1 MIRQYELIEKIR
13 AYNPKA
19 DVGLINRAYVY
30 SMKAHGNQKRASG
43 QPYLVHP
50 LAVAGILA
58 DLKLDD
64 VSIAVGLLHDTLED
78 TLSSYE
84 ELRTLFGPEVAE
96 LTEGVTKLSKVSF
109 EDKAVE
115 QAENFRKLLLAMSK
129 DIRVLLIKL
138 GDRLHNMRTLSAFA
152 NEDKKR
158 RIAKET
164 MDIYAPLADR
174 IGLHVIK
181 AELEDLAFKVLEP
194 DEYAAI
200 ERRMAEWRTQD
211 DLVTRVTVV
220 LQNELKKSGI
230 KAEVS
235 GREKAISSIY
245 QKMVRKSLAFDQL
258 TDIVAYRIVVDDKRT
273 CYEVLGLLHDVFK
286 AIPGRFKDYISA
298 PKPNGYQSLHTSVV
312 GPFGNRMEVQI
323 RTREMHDIA
332 ENGVAAHWLYKP
344 GVGTDVRAEAAQVAP
359 AEPEKR
365 SLFGR
370 SKPIA
375 PAAIVGAELAGEAN
389 AQSLQK
395 GSPYKWLRNLVEQM
409 QGVEDPAEFY
419 ENAKLEL
426 FSDNVFAFTPKG
438 DLVQLPRGATPLDFA
453 YAVHSNVGHHTVS
466 AKVNGSVVP
475 LRRVLENGDMVE
487 IVTSPNQH
495 PNPGWRELVVS
506 SRARGAINRYLRQQ
520 ELTEQVKL
528 GREILEKAARRDG
541 WSWTE
546 KDLQKCVSKISVQQ
560 VANVEDMFAALG
572 QGRLFPR
579 QIQEVLY
586 PTAAS
591 PTSADRLLDKPAKTG
606 ALRKKPQPTA
616 EDGPKDSAKSGME
629 HAVGLEG
636 ITPGMAVHFAKCC
649 SPLPGEEIV
658 GIIATGRGIT
668 IHMRTCRNL
677 EQFADQPDRWLPVK
691 WSKAATHGDLRQ
703 FICRLRFYVKN
714 TPGTLATLTSTIAN
728 ADANIVE
735 ISTEHRT
742 QDSMTLRCEMEVQN
756 RDHLNRLIQ
765 HLSALKVML
774 RVEKIYGWS

>member
-1 MIRQYELIEKIR
+1 MIRQYELIEKVR

-58 DLKLDD
+58 DLQLDD
-64 VSIAVGLLHDTLED
+64 ASIAVGLLHDTLED
-78 TLSSYE
+78 TLSTYD
-84 ELRTLFGPEVAE
+84 ELRSLFGPEVAE
-96 LTEGVTKLSKVSF
+96 LTEGVTKLSKISF

-138 GDRLHNMRTLSAFA
+138 ADRIHNMRTLGAFS
-152 NEDKKR
+152 NDSKKR
-158 RIAKET
+158 RIARET
-164 MDIYAPLADR
+164 LDIYAPLADR

-181 AELEDLAFKVLEP
+181 AELEDLAFHILEP
-194 DEYAAI
+194 DEYEMI
-200 ERRMAEWRTQD
+200 TRRMVEWREQD
-211 DLVTRVTVV
+211 DLVNRVTVA
-220 LQNELKKSGI
+220 LRDELKKANI

-235 GREKAISSIY
+235 GREKAVYSIY

-258 TDIVAYRIVVDDKRT
+258 TDIVAYRIVVDNKRA
-273 CYEVLGLLHDVFK
+273 CYEVLGMLHDRFK

-312 GPFGNRMEVQI
+312 GPFGNRMEIQI
-323 RTREMHDIA
+323 RTREMHDVA

-344 GVGTDVRAEAAQVAP
+344 GKGTDVKAMEAQQQA
-359 AEPEKR
+359 KDSR
-365 SLFGR
+365 S
-370 SKPIA
+370 
-375 PAAIVGAELAGEAN
+375 
-389 AQSLQK
+389 
-395 GSPYKWLRNLVEQM
+395 SPYRWLKSLVEQL

-426 FSDNVFAFTPKG
+426 FSDNVFAFTPQG
-438 DLVQLPRGATPLDFA
+438 DVIQLPRGATPLDFA
-453 YAVHSNVGHHTVS
+453 YAVHSNLGHKTVS

-487 IVTSPNQH
+487 IVTSPHQH

-506 SRARGAINRYLRQQ
+506 SRARAAINRFLRQQ
-520 ELTEQVKL
+520 ERVEQVRL

-541 WSWTE
+541 WSWSE
-546 KDLQKCVSKISVQQ
+546 KELNKVVGKLPVQQ
-560 VANVEDMFAALG
+560 VDNVEDVFAALG

-579 QIQEVLY
+579 QIMEILY
-586 PTAAS
+586 PELAIPAA
-591 PTSADRLLDKPAKTG
+591 TKAAEKATERLLR
-606 ALRKKPQPTA
+606 RKAP
-616 EDGPKDSAKSGME
+616 DDIRLVDD
-629 HAVGLEG
+629 AVGLEG

-649 SPLPGEEIV
+649 SPLPGEDIV
-658 GIIATGRGIT
+658 GIIATGKGIN

-677 EQFADQPDRWLPVK
+677 EQFADQPDRWLPVR
-691 WSKAATHGDLRQ
+691 WSKDAEHGDLRQ
-703 FICRLRFYVKN
+703 FVCRLRFHVKN
-714 TPGTLATLTSTIAN
+714 DPGALATLTSTIAN
-728 ADANIVE
+728 ADANIIE
-735 ISTEHRT
+735 IATEHRT
-742 QDSMTLRCEMEVQN
+742 ADSSAIRCEMEIKGKE
-756 RDHLNRLIQ
+756 HLNKLIQ
-765 HLSALKVML
+765 SLSALKVML